1 MDLNR
6 HTTLQYRSP
15 EMVEP
20 MLGLPVGLPSGECTS
35 WSMRSC
41 GLTRLDVWALGCL
54 LYKLCYY
61 TTPFEEHGPLAIV
74 NAKYTFPPMPQ
85 YSPRLQHLI
94 GKILMLALG
103 LLGQTLTS
111 IKASMLVEHPARR
124 PTVFEVLRVAHE
136 MSGTRPEV
144 DYVSIFPLALTP
156 SITYRSL

>member
-1 MDLNR
+1 M
-6 HTTLQYRSP
+6 
-15 EMVEP
+15 
-20 MLGLPVGLPSGECTS
+20 
-35 WSMRSC
+35 
-41 GLTRLDVWALGCL
+41 RLDVWALGCL

-85 YSPRLQHLI
+85 YSPQLQHLI
-94 GKILMLALG
+94 GNVLTSFSFLE
-103 LLGQTLTS
+103 QTLTS

-144 DYVSIFPLALTP
+144 DYVSTFAHSPHQPHL
-156 SITYRSL
+156 TYRSLCHQSLYPFPSNLVPPNPSRILPITSWILQVLHRP